1 MPVSY
6 LRKLTSHQSDSKAIR
21 HLACYLAFIAG
32 AINAGGLLAVHQYTS
47 HMSGVMA
54 AIADNLV
61 LGSTSL
67 VLDGIAAVLAFIAGS
82 ATTAILVNWGR
93 RRALHSQFA
102 LPLLLEASLLLGF
115 GLLGSRMQGQHWSF
129 ISVTVSL
136 LCYVMGLQN
145 AMITK
150 FSHYEIRTT
159 HVTGMITDIGIELGK
174 LLYWNGP
181 SGPSAHPPVMANRS
195 KIRLLLVLISMFMLG
210 GLAGAL
216 GFKYL
221 GYIATVPLAAL
232 LIALAGVP
240 VLDDLVFVVRR
251 NVS

>member
-6 LRKLTSHQSDSKAIR
+6 LRKLTSHQSDSRAIR

-115 GLLGSRMQGQHWSF
+115 GLLGSRIQ
-129 ISVTVSL
+129 
-136 LCYVMGLQN
+136 
-145 AMITK
+145 
-150 FSHYEIRTT
+150 
-159 HVTGMITDIGIELGK
+159 
-174 LLYWNGP
+174 
-181 SGPSAHPPVMANRS
+181 
-195 KIRLLLVLISMFMLG
+195 
-210 GLAGAL
+210 
-216 GFKYL
+216 
-221 GYIATVPLAAL
+221 
-232 LIALAGVP
+232 
-240 VLDDLVFVVRR
+240 
-251 NVS
+251 

>member
-1 MPVSY
+1 
-6 LRKLTSHQSDSKAIR
+6 
-21 HLACYLAFIAG
+21 
-32 AINAGGLLAVHQYTS
+32 
-47 HMSGVMA
+47 
-54 AIADNLV
+54 
-61 LGSTSL
+61 
-67 VLDGIAAVLAFIAGS
+67 
-82 ATTAILVNWGR
+82 
-93 RRALHSQFA
+93 
-102 LPLLLEASLLLGF
+102 
-115 GLLGSRMQGQHWSF
+115 GQHWSF
-129 ISVTVSL
+129 IPVTVSL

-159 HVTGMITDIGIELGK
+159 HVTGMITDIGIEIGK

-181 SGPSAHPPVMANRS
+181 RGPSSHPPVMANRS
-195 KIRLLLVLISMFMLG
+195 KIRLLLVLISMFVLG